1 MKTKS
6 TKRGFT
12 IVELVIVIAVIAIL
26 AAVLIPTFT
35 GIVRKARESSDES
48 AIRNMNTILAADGA
62 VVPTDILDLYDV
74 LFENGITAE
83 NYSPLYKNRY
93 FFWDSVKN
101 MVVYTD
107 ENYTVLYPEN
117 AKDSNKDN
125 WISLSGKIAEVDVDD
140 LTIDADGK
148 VAVNTPEELVS
159 VITAISEGD
168 KDVKDVATIDLKANT
183 VYNVMGAEFQI
194 NTLSKDIAI
203 NGNGA
208 TIKGVVNKEAV
219 RDMDRKNNTNRAYY
233 AGIVGEVKSG
243 SHITISNLTI
253 ENAVIGDP
261 SISQVALVGAV
272 RGDAS
277 VTFDNVHIK
286 NTTFIGLQKVGTFVA
301 YVSSSAATV
310 KIEANCTA
318 ENVTVEAVAGLN
330 GGIFGAISEGATVQV
345 AKAAMAKID
354 VDVKLNKIG
363 AHYITMNDG
372 TVYGIDMNDNMEC
385 TKEKIAIDGVDY
397 LKYYRANAQYG
408 FGIRAASSAPKGVAL
423 EVNGLDGIPAANR
436 SSAKPFALPADG
448 DYYVFTNNFFD

>member
-6 TKRGFT
+6 AKRGFT

-74 LFENGITAE
+74 LLENGITAE

-125 WISLSGKIAEVDVDD
+125 WVSLSGKIAEVDVDD

-148 VAVNTPEELVS
+148 VTVNTPEELVS

-168 KDVKDVATIDLKANT
+168 KDVKEVATIELKADT

-194 NTLSKDIAI
+194 DTLSKKNVAI

-219 RDMDRKNNTNRAYY
+219 RDMDRKNNSDRTYY

-261 SISQVALVGAV
+261 SISQVGLVGAV
-272 RGDAS
+272 RKNAS

-286 NTTFIGLQKVGTFVA
+286 NTTFTGMQKVGAFVA
-301 YVSSSAATV
+301 YVSQSDTAVVTI
-310 KIEANCTA
+310 KANCSA

-330 GGIFGAISEGATVQV
+330 GGIFGAVEKGATVKV
-345 AKAAMAKID
+345 AEAAMANID

-363 AHYITMNDG
+363 AHYITVGDAE
-372 TVYGIDMNDNMEC
+372 YGIDMDADMTCPKNTIKVGDE
-385 TKEKIAIDGVDY
+385 AGY

-408 FGIRAASSAPKGVAL
+408 FKLNANTAL
-423 EVNGLDGIPAANR
+423 GVNGLDGIKAASR
-436 SSAKPFALPADG
+436 SGAEPMAKPAVTDG
-448 DYYVFTNNFFD
+448 YYVFN